1 MSRKPVIV
9 KLGGDALASPERI
22 AAAARRVQLRAAAG
36 PVVAVASAR
45 RGVTDHLLGL
55 VDEVRSAAGGTRGPV
70 SEADRAVAA
79 GEVVA
84 ASLLALALQQL
95 GVRGVSLDAREA
107 GLRTVGRAGHAHIG
121 AVATRRLTRL
131 LQRDAVPVVTGFQG
145 WNRGRVVTLGRGA
158 TDVTAVAL
166 ATALEADHAEF
177 VKDAH
182 GLRTADPK
190 LVPGGQVIGEAPH
203 SFLTTLAAAG
213 SRVIHPEAAQL
224 AEQRGLALEFHA
236 IDGEGPLTRISVLA
250 PREGVRAVATGPT
263 DGVMIRL
270 TAVSSTPLDDPLR
283 LTESLHR
290 ALRAESIPVIEVDPE
305 ERQVGVTVPAVFG
318 AQATRI
324 VHSIFVL
331 NATLARD
338 VRRAS

>member
-9 KLGGDALASPERI
+9 KLGGDALASPDRI
-22 AAAARRVQLRAAAG
+22 AAAARRIQLRAVAG

-55 VDEVRSAAGGTRGPV
+55 VDEVRSAAGGTSGPV

-190 LVPGGQVIGEAPH
+190 LVPEGQVIGEAPH
-203 SFLTTLAAAG
+203 SFLSTLATAG

-224 AEQRGLALEFHA
+224 AEKRGLTLEFHA
-236 IDGEGPLTRISVLA
+236 IDCEGPLTRISVLP
-250 PREGVRAVATGPT
+250 PRETIRAVATGPS

-283 LTESLHR
+283 LTEALHR
-290 ALRAESIPVIEVDPE
+290 ALRVESIPVIEVDPE
-305 ERQVGVTVPAVFG
+305 VRQISVTVPAVFG
-318 AQATRI
+318 ALATRI

-331 NATLARD
+331 NETLARD

>member
-1 MSRKPVIV
+1 MSRQPVIV

-22 AAAARRVQLRAAAG
+22 AAAARRVQHRAAAG

-55 VDEVRSAAGGTRGPV
+55 VDEVRSAAGGSSRPV

-95 GVRGVSLDAREA
+95 GVPGVSLDAREA
-107 GLRTVGRAGHAHIG
+107 GLRSVGRAGHAHIG

-131 LQRDAVPVVTGFQG
+131 LERGAVPVVTGFQG

-166 ATALEADHAEF
+166 AAALEADHAEF
-177 VKDAH
+177 VKDAQ

-190 LVPGGQVIGEAPH
+190 LVPEARVIREAPH
-203 SFLTTLAAAG
+203 AFLSALAAAG
-213 SRVIHPEAAQL
+213 ARVIHPEAARL
-224 AEQRGLALEFHA
+224 AESRELALEFHA
-236 IDGEGPLTRISVLA
+236 LEGDGPLTRVSPIP
-250 PREGVRAVATGPT
+250 PRESLRAVATGPT
-263 DGVMIRL
+263 DGVMVRL
-270 TAVSSTPLDDPLR
+270 AVLSSTPLEDPLR
-283 LTESLHR
+283 LTEVLHR

-305 ERQVGVTVPAVFG
+305 VRQVSLTVPAVF
-318 AQATRI
+318 AVQATRI

-331 NATLARD
+331 EATVARE

>member
-1 MSRKPVIV
+1 MSREPVIV

-55 VDEVRSAAGGTRGPV
+55 VEEVRSATGGFGTPV

-95 GVRGVSLDAREA
+95 GVQGVSLDAREA

-166 ATALEADHAEF
+166 AAALEAGHAEF

-190 LVPGGQVIGEAPH
+190 LVAEAQVIREAPH
-203 SFLTTLAAAG
+203 AFLSALATAG
-213 SRVIHPEAAQL
+213 ARVIHPEAARL
-224 AEQRGLALEFHA
+224 AERRGLTLQFHPLE
-236 IDGEGPLTRISVLA
+236 DEGPLTTVSSLA
-250 PREGVRAVATGPT
+250 PQENIRAVATAPT
-263 DGVMIRL
+263 DGVMVRL
-270 TAVSSTPLDDPLR
+270 TALSNTALEDSLR

-305 ERQVGVTVPAVFG
+305 VRQVSVTVPAVFG

-331 NATLARD
+331 NATVARD

>member
-55 VDEVRSAAGGTRGPV
+55 VDEVRSAAGGTSGPV
-70 SEADRAVAA
+70 AEADRAVAA

-95 GVRGVSLDAREA
+95 GVQGVSLDAREA

-121 AVATRRLTRL
+121 AVATRRLARL
-131 LQRDAVPVVTGFQG
+131 LERGSIPVVTGFQG

-166 ATALEADHAEF
+166 AVALEAGHAEF

-190 LVPGGQVIGEAPH
+190 LVPQAQVIREAPH
-203 SFLTTLAAAG
+203 SFLTALATAG
-213 SRVIHPEAAQL
+213 ARVIHPEAAQL
-224 AEQRGLALEFHA
+224 AERTGLTLQFHPLE
-236 IDGEGPLTRISVLA
+236 DEGPLSTVSSLA
-250 PREGVRAVATGPT
+250 SRETIRAVATAPT
-263 DGVMIRL
+263 DGVMVRL
-270 TAVSSTPLDDPLR
+270 TALSSIPLEDSLR

-305 ERQVGVTVPAVFG
+305 ARQVSVTVPAVFG

-331 NATLARD
+331 NATARE